1 LVTRFKPYM
10 KDLIR
15 YFLSLSA
22 LERKGVL
29 LLVVIM
35 LVITGFNTWLVYHRP
50 SEGEEKNIAFLKE
63 LQSFEDQLTTADD
76 SNIHL
81 SGLLPGNK
89 ANKGELF
96 YFDPNR
102 ISAEDLRRLGMSTKL
117 SETLLNY
124 RLHGGKFYRKED
136 LKKIYGMSIGVY
148 ERLAPYISIPEPK
161 SLRVSA
167 GSPASAILTWH
178 VDINQADSATMTK
191 LHGIG
196 PVLSSR
202 IVRYRSLLGG
212 FYCTGQLK
220 EVYGLS
226 DSLFSIIQPAIYADT
241 AAVKKINLNLAS
253 ERELAR
259 HPYIGKFTARGII
272 RYRSKVQKITC
283 LDELKI
289 NGLVSDVDFERLKKY
304 LTI

>member
-1 LVTRFKPYM
+1 M

-29 LLVVIM
+29 LLVIII
-35 LVITGFNTWLVYHRP
+35 LVITGINTWLVYYRP
-50 SEGEEKNIAFLKE
+50 SEGEKKNIAFLKE
-63 LQSFEDQLTTADD
+63 LQLFEDQLTTADD

-81 SGLLPGNK
+81 SGLFPGNK

-117 SETLLNY
+117 SGTLMNY

-136 LKKIYGMSIGVY
+136 LKKIYGMSIGFY
-148 ERLAPYISIPEPK
+148 ERLAPYISIPESK
-161 SLRVSA
+161 SLRVST
-167 GSPASAILTWH
+167 GSPAPAIHTGP
-178 VDINQADSATMTK
+178 VDINLADSAAMAK

-226 DSLFSIIQPAIYADT
+226 DSLFSIIQPAIFADT

-272 RYRSKVQKITC
+272 RYRSKVQRITC
-283 LDELKI
+283 LDELKV
-289 NGLVSDVDFERLKKY
+289 NGLVSAVNFERLKKY